1 MMTLDRLFLAAALL
15 AGPGLQASPG
25 TAGAAFL
32 KVPMAVA
39 PAGMA
44 GAQVALGSGLNALE
58 TNAAGLCDEPG
69 LSFAAS
75 HLSYLEGL
83 QMERGALGWGNP
95 VLSGALSYRLLSS
108 PDIPALDSTGASTG
122 TLQLKDSA
130 VGLALARA
138 FGPLRLGVQGNLLSS
153 SLAGLQSQGYSGG
166 AGLAV
171 RLAKGL
177 WLGASIDDL
186 GSVSAFESLGDSAPS
201 TWRTGLGWLGHL
213 TKDLTLAAE
222 ADVAQSADTA
232 LQSRDG
238 IEFGYQKL
246 VYARLGWVWSP
257 SYDGQQGLTAGASF
271 HLGGVSLDYA
281 FAPFADLGV
290 THRFGLSANFSRLGE
305 AVQGVDHQAKL
316 AAPKALRLSGP
327 ADALRLDWD
336 APHSSKAL
344 QYWIYLRRGPGQP
357 LERFGGKPRL
367 SIGVRFKSVKPEW
380 GYSVAVAAV
389 DADGNEG
396 ERSEEVKLLTNEEPA
411 VTATLP
417 SVAAVKPHLTKAW
430 VEGGRLH
437 LSWEAPGAP
446 VGAQYR
452 AYLTA
457 ESGKDYRSL
466 GKPREGLAADFPKP
480 LGADRAYVVVTAR
493 LGESGQ
499 ETEPSNE
506 LEVDLR
512 QP

>member
-1 MMTLDRLFLAAALL
+1 MMKAVALFLAAMIGA
-15 AGPGLQASPG
+15 PNLQASPG

-44 GAQVALGSGLNALE
+44 GAQTALGSGLNALD
-58 TNAAGLCDEPG
+58 TNAAGLCDG
-69 LSFAAS
+69 LGFSLAAS

-83 QMERGALGWGNP
+83 QMERVGLGWGNP
-95 VLSGALSYRLLSS
+95 LLSGALTYRLLSS
-108 PDIPALDSTGASTG
+108 PDIPALDATGASKG

-130 VGLALARA
+130 FGLALARA
-138 FGPLRLGVQGNLLSS
+138 FGPLRLGVQGNLLNS

-186 GSVSAFESLGDSAPS
+186 GSVSALESLGDSAPS

-213 TKDLTLAAE
+213 SKELTLAAE
-222 ADVAQSADTA
+222 SDLAQSADTA
-232 LQSRDG
+232 IQSRSG
-238 IEFGYQKL
+238 LEFGYQKV
-246 VYARLGWVWSP
+246 VYARMGWVASQ

-271 HLGGVSLDYA
+271 HFGGLSLDYA

-290 THRFGLSANFSRLGE
+290 THRFGLSANFSRLGD
-305 AVQGVDHQAKL
+305 ALQGGERHAKL

-327 ADALRLDWD
+327 AEALRLDWD
-336 APHSSKAL
+336 APKSSRAL

-380 GYSVAVAAV
+380 NYSVAVAAV

-411 VTATLP
+411 VAATLP
-417 SVAAVKPHLTKAW
+417 AAAAVKPKLTRAW

-446 VGAQYR
+446 AGVQYR

-466 GKPREGLAADFPKP
+466 GKPREGLMADFPKP
-480 LGADRAYVVVTAR
+480 LGADHAFVVVTAR

-512 QP
+512 